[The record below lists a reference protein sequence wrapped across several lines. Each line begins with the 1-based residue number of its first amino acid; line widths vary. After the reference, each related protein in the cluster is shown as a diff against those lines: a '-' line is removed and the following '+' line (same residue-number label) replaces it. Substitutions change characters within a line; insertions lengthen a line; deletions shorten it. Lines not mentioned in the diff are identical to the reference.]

1 MSRFPTMTK
10 SPAPSATAP
19 RLCPTCGT
27 RVGAAAT
34 KCLVC
39 GADLTVKNGAAAG
52 GRPRPQA
59 KATVLAPERR
69 TVSPWLILALLVLV
83 GAAVGVA
90 VWLNS
95 DLIKLPNFFGG
106 APSVTQATPT
116 VAAAPSSTLQ
126 PTFTPQPTA
135 TETLAPSETPL
146 PPQEYTVAPLDTC
159 LKIAADFEVS
169 FQSIIQLNAL
179 DPNCTLSVGQV
190 LLIPQPTLTPSP
202 QPTATLN
209 ANIMTAIPRATYTV
223 HAGDTLQGIANFYG
237 VTVADLM
244 EVNGITDAL
253 SIRPDQVL
261 IIPLERRITP
271 GPTPTATPPPPWP
284 APNQLLPA
292 DGQTFSAAEVVTL
305 QWTSVGT
312 LRPGEYY
319 YVEVEDVTCN
329 CAAFRRWPTTETK
342 WIVPDDFRPA
352 DGKVHIYR
360 WTVTT
365 VRQRPDTDAAPV
377 YDPAGTTS
385 PHRVFSWTGGA
396 AP

>member
-1 MSRFPTMTK
+1 MTK
-10 SPAPSATAP
+10 VPAPSATAP

-52 GRPRPQA
+52 GRARPQP
-59 KATVLAPERR
+59 KPGGGGRVRAP
-69 TVSPWLILALLVLV
+69 SPWLILILLILV
-83 GAAVGVA
+83 GAAVGA
-90 VWLNS
+90 GIWLN
-95 DLIKLPNFFGG
+95 GG
-106 APSVTQATPT
+106 VPGVVPGAATET
-116 VAAAPSSTLQ
+116 AAPPTRAPTNTLP

-135 TETLAPSETPL
+135 TETQAPTDTPL
-146 PPQEYTVAPLDTC
+146 PPQEYTVVASDTC
-159 LKIAADFEVS
+159 LKIAADHDVS

-190 LLIPQPTLTPSP
+190 LLIPLPTPTPTT

-209 ANIMTAIPRATYTV
+209 ASIMTSVPRATYTV
-223 HAGDTLQGIANFYG
+223 HAGDTLQTIATFYG
-237 VTVADLM
+237 VSVADLM
-244 EVNGITDAL
+244 DVNGITDAG
-253 SIRPDQVL
+253 SIFVDQVL
-261 IIPLERRITP
+261 IIPLERRVTP

-292 DGQTFSAAEVVTL
+292 DGQTFAASEPGVTL

-312 LRPGEYY
+312 LRPNEYY

-329 CAAFRRWPTTETK
+329 CAAVRPHATTETK
-342 WIVPDDFRPA
+342 WIVPEDFRPT
-352 DGKVHIYR
+352 DGAVHIYR

-365 VRQRPDTDAAPV
+365 VRQRPDTEAQPV
-377 YDPAGTTS
+377 YDPAGATS
-385 PHRVFSWTGGA
+385 AHRVFSWGGGT